1 MGRDRQFPG
10 HSEIGD
16 KLQKRSIRIP
26 KINGF
31 ACATGPEPLDRSKLY
46 LDMMPLEVFH
56 GTIDRPCPFKAEIAP
71 AWRNWNSGYRIRH
84 QSRTVQIQLSI
95 FKPVGPPSLFGDHL
109 DSDNI
114 AIKGV
119 GSFPIGHVD
128 HAMIKPRRETHS
140 KYLKASSER
149 KPA

>member
-1 MGRDRQFPG
+1 MGRDRQFPD

-31 ACATGPEPLDRSKLY
+31 ACATGPESLDRSKLY
-46 LDMMPLEVFH
+46 LDMVLLEVLH
-56 GTIDRPCPFKAEIAP
+56 GITDRPCPFKAEIAP
-71 AWRNWNSGYRIRH
+71 PWRDWNPGYRIRH

-95 FKPVGPPSLFGDHL
+95 FKPIGPPTLFGDHL
-109 DSDNI
+109 YSDNI
-114 AIKGV
+114 QIKAV

-128 HAMIKPRRETHS
+128 HAMIKPRREIHG
-140 KYLKASSER
+140 R
-149 KPA
+149 

>member
-1 MGRDRQFPG
+1 MLPHSLSEQRETGLGG
-10 HSEIGD
+10 HS
-16 KLQKRSIRIP
+16 
-26 KINGF
+26 
-31 ACATGPEPLDRSKLY
+31 PEPIAGDVVVGTLISPILGREPTGEHEDQLRQLGD
-46 LDMMPLEVFH
+46 LLIDH
-56 GTIDRPCPFKAEIAP
+56 GIIDRRCPFKAEIAP
-71 AWRNWNSGYRIRH
+71 AWRNWNPGYRIRH

-114 AIKGV
+114 AIKAV

-140 KYLKASSER
+140 R
-149 KPA
+149 